1 MVFFVPA
8 GSPPAV
14 GHSLRAMLHTP
25 YCWFD
30 LALPAPV
37 GGSQS
42 RLFCVVADGWHKLVE
57 LSIQDA
63 CVKHSLAQQLGK
75 DPAAL
80 RLQFT
85 VPLVSDA
92 VVQGYTCR
100 GVLAVA
106 DSTTPSSH
114 DLALVDC
121 RPLLQG
127 WHLFSFQDGRY
138 SHAELTAELELFAPS
153 QYHVQLEGAELDD
166 DALLLV
172 PGQVLTALFVP
183 SSPAPSVEE
192 TESSHPTDDEP
203 SADDSADDQDGP
215 SDQDTTIA
223 PAESDRE
230 HLFGEDA
237 RSHNG
242 CRRSRRRS
250 PRQSPQAPS
259 SDITDPCRL
268 ASGAIQLSILA
279 AAPQLATGSLC
290 PGLEYGP
297 YLGLDL
303 TFGK

>member
-1 MVFFVPA
+1 MSSLKMVFFVPA

-42 RLFCVVADGWHKLVE
+42 RLFCVVADGWRKLVE

-63 CVKHSLAQQLGK
+63 CVKHSLAQKLGK

-192 TESSHPTDDEP
+192 AESSDPTDDEP
-203 SADDSADDQDGP
+203 SADGSADDQDGHSRILRLRLP
-215 SDQDTTIA
+215 SQTENTCLGRMPA
-223 PAESDRE
+223 PIMAVVVPGVGPRDRA
-230 HLFGEDA
+230 HRRLPQTSLTLVAWHPAPFSCPFWLRP
-237 RSHNG
+237 RS
-242 CRRSRRRS
+242 
-250 PRQSPQAPS
+250 
-259 SDITDPCRL
+259 
-268 ASGAIQLSILA
+268 
-279 AAPQLATGSLC
+279 
-290 PGLEYGP
+290 
-297 YLGLDL
+297 
-303 TFGK
+303 